1 MKFWIMLLILGWRMS
16 WLSRHNESFQK
27 QLDGKDFVLQFRTI
41 DGGIGRHFHV
51 ANGRVIASPGIHD
64 EPSMTLAFK
73 DAAYAFATIMAA
85 GKDPAVF
92 MKGMQ
97 AQDIKTDGDV
107 SLMMWF
113 MGISKYLPPKKKK
126 KKT

>member
-16 WLSRHNESFQK
+16 WLSRHNEGFQK

-41 DGGIGRHFHV
+41 DGGVGRHYQV
-51 ANGRVIASPGIHD
+51 SNGSVTAFPGVHQQ
-64 EPSMTLAFK
+64 PSMTLSFK
-73 DAAYAFATIMAA
+73 DSAYAFETIMAA